1 MGASGLNLGQTHDRS
16 TTRLHRERASGD
28 DVTLDFNAHIRR
40 GFILV
45 FAALGKRRPEVRTQ
59 RERRHAQLRGGLLDR
74 EVLVESGDPG
84 VTVEGHGWR
93 NVSLAFRPSCPTV
106 SLPVY
111 QPERDGISVSSPDI
125 DRVDLFKRTAPK
137 GRFSSALK
145 IIRKPDGQPRP
156 ACFHRDR
163 ADRRGMPRSDARP
176 AGPRSMCR
184 HWRRRP
190 CARLRPVW
198 DRQC

>member
-1 MGASGLNLGQTHDRS
+1 VAAAPVGNDRS
-16 TTRLHRERASGD
+16 LDGRLTAGCATQICGALVDCQSGFRS
-28 DVTLDFNAHIRR
+28 LRR

-111 QPERDGISVSSPDI
+111 QPERDGISVSLPDI
-125 DRVDLFKRTAPK
+125 DRVDLSEAVVAHDQK
-137 GRFSSALK
+137 GPGRY
-145 IIRKPDGQPRP
+145 QPTG
-156 ACFHRDR
+156 FF
-163 ADRRGMPRSDARP
+163 
-176 AGPRSMCR
+176 
-184 HWRRRP
+184 
-190 CARLRPVW
+190 
-198 DRQC
+198 RQ